1 MWLAVTFAAIA
12 FSGTVFMVFFLLA
25 LLRERAPSV
34 CYWVFP
40 VHGRVE
46 KGRHLEVLGGIY
58 GDQGCRE
65 TEGDYRDCR
74 FELVELLENEN
85 HANEGAS
92 GVIALD
98 VRPAFDGLG
107 WRSIHS
113 GRGYVCREHKR

>member
-34 CYWVFP
+34 CYWVVP
-40 VHGRVE
+40 VHGRFE

-92 GVIALD
+92 DVIALD
-98 VRPAFDGLG
+98 VRPAFDGLD
-107 WRSIHS
+107 WRSIHPR
-113 GRGYVCREHKR
+113 RGYVCREHQR

>member
-12 FSGTVFMVFFLLA
+12 VMGTAFMVWFLLA

-34 CYWVFP
+34 CYWVVP
-40 VHGRVE
+40 VHGRLE
-46 KGRHLEVLGGIY
+46 KERHLEVLGGIY

-92 GVIALD
+92 GVIALN
-98 VRPAFDGLG
+98 VRPVSDGLG
-107 WRSIHS
+107 SRPIHAR
-113 GRGYVCREHKR
+113 RGYVFREHQH